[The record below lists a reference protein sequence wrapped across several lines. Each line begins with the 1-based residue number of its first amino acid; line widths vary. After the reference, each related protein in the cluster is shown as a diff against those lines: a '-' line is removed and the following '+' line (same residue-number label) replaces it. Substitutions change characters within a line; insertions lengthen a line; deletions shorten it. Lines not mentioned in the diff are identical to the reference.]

1 MPGTYY
7 VKETKSC
14 KVCPRGT
21 FQQSEGESSCN
32 KCPKHQTTRSKG
44 TRHTNSCE
52 GKMSARIKT
61 HSLITHRIHK
71 DDQTFS
77 YNINL

>member
-7 VKETKSC
+7 DKKAKSC

-32 KCPKHQTTRSKG
+32 KCPKGQTTRNKG
-44 TRHTNSCE
+44 TRDRNSCE
-52 GKMSARIKT
+52 GKCKLEYIKT
-61 HSLITHRIHK
+61 TVE
-71 DDQTFS
+71 TFS
-77 YNINL
+77 YDIDFMRKS